1 MDINKYLLIFLSFL
15 LCLSI
20 GLSYSL
26 KRQREETARLVA
38 NQRTLLEK
46 VEFYRV
52 GDSLSAAGVE
62 RLLLTTHEFERHF
75 ADLRATVADLR
86 IRLGR
91 LQSVAAAATEAR
103 YEVKAALRDSLV
115 RRDSLVLRDSV
126 APLKCLEVH
135 TPYLDVAGCM
145 DGKRFEGTILSRDTL
160 VQVIHRIPHR
170 FWFIRWGT
178 KAIRQ
183 EIVSRNPHSRITY
196 SEYIELH

>member
-103 YEVKAALRDSLV
+103 YEVKAVL
-115 RRDSLVLRDSV
+115 RDSLVLRDSV
-126 APLKCLEVH
+126 ALLKCLEVH

>member
-91 LQSVAAAATEAR
+91 LQSVAATATEAR
-103 YEVKAALRDSLV
+103 YEVKAVL
-115 RRDSLVLRDSV
+115 RDSLVLRDSV
-126 APLKCLEVH
+126 ALLKCLEVH

-145 DGKRFEGTILSRDTL
+145 DGKRFEGTIFSRDTL
-160 VQVIHRIPHR
+160 VQVIHRIPHQ